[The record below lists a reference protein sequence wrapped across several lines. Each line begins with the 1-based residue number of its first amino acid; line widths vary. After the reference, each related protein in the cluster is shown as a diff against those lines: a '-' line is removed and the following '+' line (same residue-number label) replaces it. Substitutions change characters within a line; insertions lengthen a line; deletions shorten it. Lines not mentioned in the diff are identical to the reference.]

1 MKEKKL
7 TSVKLSDD
15 LFDEFRVLSVRTK
28 VNLQKLAERA
38 MYLYVTNLEFRSQ
51 INSQLDVEFTGSQN
65 N

>member
-7 TSVKLSDD
+7 TSVKLADD

-38 MYLYVTNLEFRSQ
+38 MYLYVTNLDFRSQ
-51 INSQLDVEFTGSQN
+51 INSQLDVEFTGSL
-65 N
+65 